1 MSALIDAISAE
12 LEKYRPIEETA
23 VEPKV
28 EPKVEPEHLT
38 EAKECSTRQSKISKL
53 NAENKKNLSHTDVT
67 SNPLSF
73 NNEEVE
79 QIEELSINT
88 LASYKKKAGVEAS
101 NLDKASASIAAHGN
115 HEWAKKYTNLA
126 NKRVSG
132 VIKATKK
139 QFKEE
144 VQMKSFKEF
153 NEVFADQG
161 SGSDAKDNA
170 EWEKRH
176 NAAVKKK
183 NDSIKKASTD
193 KAMDQAIKDEM
204 KEEFEQIE
212 EITSNSQ
219 ILKNALDRHEE
230 HALAANKAGDHEKVK
245 VHQKYINDIKTKLA
259 RITRLGEDIEQIEEK
274 SAQAFRNKIDKNIID
289 VRRGERAVRD
299 SGLDMK
305 PEDTGHKTKYQMN
318 KAAGR
323 ALRKEESEQVVEEV
337 DVGDSD
343 EASSAHVKHATNNPP
358 THKWTD
364 DNDATHSVWH
374 HTSPAGRKTTLLHT
388 KEPGV
393 GGAPIMKLHGNA
405 HHNPKDIKKSMKDY
419 LEEGAFSNGQLKP
432 SKEALVNLR
441 KTPSNGTLISKD
453 EKGVYTAKTVNGKE
467 VSRVYKTKEEKDV
480 PWHAHSEYEVK
491 FKKPKNPN
499 RTGMDSARSLA
510 QRAMAAA
517 MAKKTVKEE
526 VELDEGNDQY
536 SVHAT
541 HPTSGVTRS
550 VRSVRDPK
558 ESPNEMKERVQR
570 DLKSQG
576 FKVTHITK
584 LGVQATDDNDS
595 EPVEK
600 GKKGAGRPSG
610 SLSGAR
616 DRSKNGV
623 RSSTGGLPTYA
634 LHLPNKNK

>member
-12 LEKYRPIEETA
+12 LEKYRPMEETA

-79 QIEELSINT
+79 QIEELSIDT
-88 LASYKKKAGVEAS
+88 LASYKTKAGVEAS

-132 VIKATKK
+132 IIKATKK

-144 VQMKSFKEF
+144 IQMKSFKEF

-204 KEEFEQIE
+204 KEEFEQIDELKNATLKSYIKKATDLDDNRSISSHAVLATAKHLSGSKSDTGEKDATKSRLRSANISKALDKLTREEFEQIE

-219 ILKNALDRHEE
+219 ILKNALDRHTE
-230 HALAANKAGDHEKVK
+230 HALAANKAGDDEKVK

-323 ALRKEESEQVVEEV
+323 ALRKEDVEQI
-337 DVGDSD
+337 D
-343 EASSAHVKHATNNPP
+343 EGP
-358 THKWTD
+358 
-364 DNDATHSVWH
+364 
-374 HTSPAGRKTTLLHT
+374 
-388 KEPGV
+388 
-393 GGAPIMKLHGNA
+393 
-405 HHNPKDIKKSMKDY
+405 
-419 LEEGAFSNGQLKP
+419 FSNGQLKP
-432 SKEALVNLR
+432 SKEALANLR
-441 KTPSNGTLISKD
+441 KTPSTFTLRSKD
-453 EKGVYTAKTVNGKE
+453 EKGIYTSRTVNGKE
-467 VSRVYKTKEEKDV
+467 ISRVYETKEEKDV

-499 RTGMDSARSLA
+499 RTGMDAARSLA
-510 QRAMAAA
+510 QRAMAKAKA
-517 MAKKTVKEE
+517 KAKKTVKEE